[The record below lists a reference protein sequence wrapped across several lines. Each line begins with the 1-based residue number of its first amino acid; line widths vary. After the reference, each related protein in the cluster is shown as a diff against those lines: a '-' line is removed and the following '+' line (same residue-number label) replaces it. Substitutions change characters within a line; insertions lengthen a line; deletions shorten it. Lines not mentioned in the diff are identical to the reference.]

1 MKRVV
6 SSVTGVLREY
16 LVQSGEAVGAGQE
29 VAVVE
34 SMKMMIPVVA
44 EVGGRVASLT
54 KPVNETVRE
63 GETLIELAE

>member
-16 LVQSGEAVGAGQE
+16 LVQAGDAVSAGQE
-29 VAVVE
+29 VAIVE
-34 SMKMMIPVVA
+34 SMKMMIPVIAELDGKVA
-44 EVGGRVASLT
+44 TLA

-63 GETLIELAE
+63 GETLIELAD